1 MTVPASRRGK
11 SRMEVFAKANELCSY
26 TVEITANERTFKPE
40 FAMLTARIVDASV
53 AIGQYLWSANNIKV
67 VDDDDLAERRGLQ
80 RKAKVK
86 CNELI
91 FLIGVAKK
99 TFHLRGRRVHHWSG
113 LVSSVRSMTS
123 AWSESDVRR
132 FRAGH

>member
-67 VDDDDLAERRGLQ
+67 VDDDDLVAVLKELDHRVAADEAGAAGDEHAGVLGVFCFAHGFPFGSC
-80 RKAKVK
+80 AKVP
-86 CNELI
+86 
-91 FLIGVAKK
+91 
-99 TFHLRGRRVHHWSG
+99 RG
-113 LVSSVRSMTS
+113 
-123 AWSESDVRR
+123 E
-132 FRAGH
+132 